1 MLDVRNVDTIRLANR
16 RPRGSIYPPLT
27 AHRERS
33 AVGAAVRALAWTVL
47 VCVVGAALW
56 WAFIAAVRVA
66 PPRVLDVLFGATLA
80 GLSAWA
86 GYWRALLRRKGS
98 RRW

>member
-1 MLDVRNVDTIRLANR
+1 MLNVQNVDTIKLANR

-27 AHRERS
+27 AHGERS
-33 AVGAAVRALAWTVL
+33 AMGAAVRALAWTVL

-56 WAFIAAVRVA
+56 WAFIAVVRVA
-66 PPRVLDVLFGATLA
+66 PPRVLDLLFGAALA

-86 GYWRALLRRKGS
+86 GFARGQSRRKGQ
-98 RRW
+98 RGW